1 MAKYST
7 GGSSGSDGGDACE
20 LCGATSDSLRE
31 ANVAG
36 ARLQVCADCAPHD
49 DNAHKDRKSGGNDG
63 DTERKRRAVEN
74 AAKTTRNWDGDTEHW
89 EEGGTNYDDDQLPYL
104 VSDYGDAMEE
114 ARQAEGLQREELA
127 EELDAD
133 EADLLAIEQGRATQA
148 GIGGSLVRAVEQRLD
163 VELVESR

>member
-7 GGSSGSDGGDACE
+7 GGSSGADGGDACE
-20 LCGATSDSLRE
+20 LCGSESDSLRE

-36 ARLQVCADCAPHD
+36 AVLQVCADCAPHD

-74 AAKTTRNWDGDTEHW
+74 AAKTSRNWDGDTEHW

-104 VSDYGDAMEE
+104 VSDYGDALEE
-114 ARQAEGLQREELA
+114 ARQAAGLQRSELA
-127 EELDAD
+127 AELEAD
-133 EADLLAIEQGRATQA
+133 EADLLALEQGRATQA
-148 GIGGSLVRAVEQRLD
+148 GVGGSLVRAVEQRLD
-163 VELVESR
+163 VELVEST